1 MLFINLE
8 PIFIFFKWTLDATI
22 FQATSLRRSSVC
34 RFLYRFLFQI
44 KSLSVSLPSCVVS
57 RRWND
62 LRCRRL
68 CVLAVVD
75 FGGVFRVFRASFRAI
90 GRSWRHR
97 RRRRLL
103 FLFVVPY
110 FVGWKEMETIFFS
123 YLSLFVPLSFGISD
137 VRVFSSLST
146 EFPPYFTGFYW
157 VLLGFTGFYWAF
169 LSFTSPQTPP
179 PSPPFSSWSF
189 RISVVEKKLKPL
201 FKKIKAFS
209 SYIVWLEWCA
219 FVSFYRVLSNRVV
232 LLITKEKLNFVFI
245 RFLINLFSTW
255 IFSGCCLFS
264 SEMIF
269 NWDEECWL
277 TGTWVDAG
285 RSKLH
290 PGTCFSRHHLVLP
303 NFTGFLPDFTEF
315 YRVSP
320 SLQGCYLT
328 WDLFLFVLN
337 RFAYKVIL
345 FDTNLGV

>member
-157 VLLGFTGFYWAF
+157 VLLGFTGLFWVLLHRRRRRRRLLFPRGLSVFRWLKRNWNHF
-169 LSFTSPQTPP
+169 L
-179 PSPPFSSWSF
+179 
-189 RISVVEKKLKPL
+189 KKLKPFRPISFGLSDVRL
-201 FKKIKAFS
+201 F
-209 SYIVWLEWCA
+209 L
-219 FVSFYRVLSNRVV
+219 
-232 LLITKEKLNFVFI
+232 
-245 RFLINLFSTW
+245 
-255 IFSGCCLFS
+255 
-264 SEMIF
+264 
-269 NWDEECWL
+269 
-277 TGTWVDAG
+277 
-285 RSKLH
+285 
-290 PGTCFSRHHLVLP
+290 
-303 NFTGFLPDFTEF
+303 FTEF
-315 YRVSP
+315 CRIGSF
-320 SLQGCYLT
+320 C
-328 WDLFLFVLN
+328 
-337 RFAYKVIL
+337 
-345 FDTNLGV
+345 

>member
-1 MLFINLE
+1 MACAAPAVDPFFSVNIVYYQRPEALVYCSRLDAIDVELKPGWFSFLFFSVVFCSRSRYRIILWIEWSWMLFINLE

-123 YLSLFVPLSFGISD
+123 Y
-137 VRVFSSLST
+137 
-146 EFPPYFTGFYW
+146 
-157 VLLGFTGFYWAF
+157 
-169 LSFTSPQTPP
+169 
-179 PSPPFSSWSF
+179 
-189 RISVVEKKLKPL
+189 
-201 FKKIKAFS
+201 
-209 SYIVWLEWCA
+209 
-219 FVSFYRVLSNRVV
+219 
-232 LLITKEKLNFVFI
+232 
-245 RFLINLFSTW
+245 
-255 IFSGCCLFS
+255 
-264 SEMIF
+264 
-269 NWDEECWL
+269 
-277 TGTWVDAG
+277 
-285 RSKLH
+285 
-290 PGTCFSRHHLVLP
+290 
-303 NFTGFLPDFTEF
+303 
-315 YRVSP
+315 
-320 SLQGCYLT
+320 
-328 WDLFLFVLN
+328 
-337 RFAYKVIL
+337 
-345 FDTNLGV
+345 

>member
-1 MLFINLE
+1 M
-8 PIFIFFKWTLDATI
+8 
-22 FQATSLRRSSVC
+22 
-34 RFLYRFLFQI
+34 
-44 KSLSVSLPSCVVS
+44 
-57 RRWND
+57 
-62 LRCRRL
+62 
-68 CVLAVVD
+68 
-75 FGGVFRVFRASFRAI
+75 
-90 GRSWRHR
+90 
-97 RRRRLL
+97 
-103 FLFVVPY
+103 
-110 FVGWKEMETIFFS
+110 
-123 YLSLFVPLSFGISD
+123 
-137 VRVFSSLST
+137 RVFSSLST